1 MKKYLFSSIIIAL
14 ALSFTACGG
23 GETADQAATQQEPE
37 VETNDGVRHI
47 EIIGTD
53 DMKFA
58 VRSEANGLVTGGVT
72 GQNFILESI
81 VVEPGEEIRITLTTI
96 SNLPPAAMSHNF
108 VLLEQGADADA
119 FARASLVASDNEYIA
134 PSLEDQVIIHT
145 SMLGNGESDT
155 ITFTAPEETGEH
167 TFLCSFPGHY
177 AGGMIGTLVVE

>member
-23 GETADQAATQQEPE
+23 GETADQAAAQQEPD

-58 VRSEANGLVTGGVT
+58 VRSEANGLVTGDAT

-81 VVEPGEEIRITLTTI
+81 VAEPGEEIRITLTTI

-108 VLLEQGADADA
+108 VLLEQDADADA
-119 FARASLVASDNEYIA
+119 FARASLVASDNDYIA

-155 ITFTAPEETGEH
+155 ITFTAPEEAGEH

>member
-23 GETADQAATQQEPE
+23 GETADQTAAQQEPD

-53 DMKFA
+53 DMKFS
-58 VRSEANGLVTGGVT
+58 VRSEANGLVTGGAT

-81 VVEPGEEIRITLTTI
+81 VAEPGEEIRITLTTI

-108 VLLEQGADADA
+108 ALLEQDADADA
-119 FARASLVASDNEYIA
+119 FARASLVASDNDYIA

-145 SMLGNGESDT
+145 NMLGNGESDT
-155 ITFTAPEETGEH
+155 ITFNVPEETGEY